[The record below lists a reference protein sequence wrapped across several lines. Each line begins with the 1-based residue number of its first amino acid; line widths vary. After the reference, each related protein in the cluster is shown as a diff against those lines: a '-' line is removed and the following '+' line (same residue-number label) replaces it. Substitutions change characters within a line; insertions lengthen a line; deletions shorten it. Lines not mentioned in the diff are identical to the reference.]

1 MHPYILY
8 VYIVTWVFLSLVT
21 FMLYSLDKK
30 KAKDAKWRIK
40 EKTLLLFSFLLG
52 SIGGLMGLYLVRH
65 KTKHWYFVVIN
76 WGSFILHLA
85 IAYYLYTIIGNN

>member
-52 SIGGLMGLYLVRH
+52 SIGGLMGLYVVRH